1 MSELIYKILLA
12 ALVISMCLIRLH
24 YQRRHKQ
31 IRANV
36 EKTASAR
43 REKALVGFMT
53 LMQAGPGMLWLFSP
67 WLAFGQFYLPDTVRI
82 AGFIIG
88 SCSMW
93 WFYRIHRR
101 LGDNWSP
108 VLEVRREHTLV
119 VSGAYRWVRHPM
131 YSDMML
137 WAVSFTM
144 VTANWFYALTL
155 CTGLVTLFSFR
166 IPDEERLMTERF
178 GDEYTAYRKRTKR
191 LIPFVF

>member
-1 MSELIYKILLA
+1 
-12 ALVISMCLIRLH
+12 
-24 YQRRHKQ
+24 
-31 IRANV
+31 
-36 EKTASAR
+36 
-43 REKALVGFMT
+43 
-53 LMQAGPGMLWLFSP
+53 
-67 WLAFGQFYLPDTVRI
+67 
-82 AGFIIG
+82 
-88 SCSMW
+88 MW

-108 VLEVRREHTLV
+108 VLEIHREHTLI

-137 WAVSFTM
+137 WAVSFVM
-144 VTANWFYALTL
+144 VTANWFYAITL

-178 GDEYTAYRKRTKR
+178 GDEYTAYMKQTKR